1 MRLFKS
7 DWVDWILTTMKI
19 PDDVPI
25 ENKRVT
31 SSIASAQ
38 AQVESQNFESRKNV
52 LKYDDVMNRQRKVVY
67 QERRRVLEGEDMH
80 ERLRTMISDVVT
92 AYVVGA
98 TDGFPED
105 WDLEKLWTALGT
117 LYPIGLDREE
127 VVKQA
132 GGVEDLTTESLTKLI
147 VTDALS
153 AYDEREQQL
162 GPEVTRELERR
173 VVLSVL
179 DRKWRENL
187 YEMDYLREGIGLR
200 AYSQRDPLVEYQRE
214 GYEMFNAMMDA
225 IKEESVGFIFNLEVE
240 IETDD
245 DDAEGDDEVAIDDD
259 VDGEVRVEEATH
271 EQAPHIR
278 AKGLAPAPQQQLT
291 YTAPSED
298 GEAETSTEPQR
309 QPAAAG
315 QAPAGARRP
324 QRGNKSSSSRNKSK
338 KRR

>member
-1 MRLFKS
+1 
-7 DWVDWILTTMKI
+7 
-19 PDDVPI
+19 
-25 ENKRVT
+25 
-31 SSIASAQ
+31 
-38 AQVESQNFESRKNV
+38 
-52 LKYDDVMNRQRKVVY
+52 
-67 QERRRVLEGEDMH
+67 
-80 ERLRTMISDVVT
+80 
-92 AYVVGA
+92 
-98 TDGFPED
+98 
-105 WDLEKLWTALGT
+105 
-117 LYPIGLDREE
+117 
-127 VVKQA
+127 
-132 GGVEDLTTESLTKLI
+132 
-147 VTDALS
+147 
-153 AYDEREQQL
+153 
-162 GPEVTRELERR
+162 
-173 VVLSVL
+173 VLSVL

-240 IETDD
+240 IETD